1 MPRKQ
6 FNQTAK
12 DAPVMT
18 VDQARAHAGDAYDI
32 YTEIDCVRE
41 LDGPKGSGA
50 SRQYRMY
57 GRTASADLSDKHVAL
72 FNSAGTFKG
81 AGLATDP
88 KFWEA
93 IKENDLRSTQVGSFV
108 DEVTAMTVIIADN
121 PFPGEPEPEPETE
134 TATETAEDP
143 TEE

>member
-6 FNQTAK
+6 FANTAN

-18 VDQARAHAGDAYDI
+18 VEDAKAHAGDAYDV
-32 YTEIDCVRE
+32 YTEIECVRE

-50 SRQYRMY
+50 SRQYKMY
-57 GRTASADLSDKHVAL
+57 GRTESADLSDKHVAL

-93 IKENDLRSTQVGSFV
+93 IKENDLRSTQCGDFV
-108 DEVTAMTVIIADN
+108 DEVTALTVVISDE
-121 PFPGEPEPEPETE
+121 PFPGEPEPTPETE
-134 TATETAEDP
+134 AQPEAAE
-143 TEE
+143 EEEC